1 MSASGLTVPLIQGVY
16 VVGTFIRHLLSD
28 LAAGAHWPPFK
39 ESVRLKLLW
48 IPFCLADYRPHAPV
62 GVTTLPGQA
71 GWRSR
76 SSLSIRFAG
85 IFFRLVNF

>member
-1 MSASGLTVPLIQGVY
+1 
-16 VVGTFIRHLLSD
+16 
-28 LAAGAHWPPFK
+28 
-39 ESVRLKLLW
+39 
-48 IPFCLADYRPHAPV
+48 
-62 GVTTLPGQA
+62 VTTLPGQA